1 MSDRYSRVSA
11 LFDPDELREATVYAW
26 YKHIK
31 GKHAV
36 SICMKECFFSYM
48 RKYAIPE
55 ATRVKLEAEYDKGL
69 QDARAVQPELTERK

>member
-1 MSDRYSRVSA
+1 MSDRSSRVSA

-36 SICMKECFFSYM
+36 SIVMKECLFSYM
-48 RKYAIPE
+48 RKYAVPE
-55 ATRVKLEAEYDKGL
+55 AARLKLEAEYDKAL
-69 QDARAVQPELTERK
+69 SDAQAVQPELSEGK